1 MRQAGVVTAE
11 RWTQVVRQQLGLGRI
26 LPLGEARDGAWI
38 AERAVAEVLRHAVAR
53 DAPGVRLG
61 GLRIGPV
68 DPVGADEPV
77 VPPPPSALPPGP
89 LRVTAE
95 FAATAQRPLTVTAS
109 GLRAVLADVAARRIG
124 LVVAEVDLRVT
135 ELLDVQPP
143 VPSEPLVPSGSP
155 PVAAAREPAPGGW
168 RTGDWET
175 GGAETRG
182 AVGPEEGGRESGDF
196 AAGDAEAGGSD
207 VGRVAAAVLAVPGV
221 TRLTGVLGRPV
232 HLTSL
237 PGTVALP
244 RRHARV
250 DFAVD
255 ADARPREVARAVRSA
270 VSASLPDHPTV
281 TALITAVD
289 RPTGRDTGTG
299 VVTAG

>member
-1 MRQAGVVTAE
+1 MTAE

-38 AERAVAEVLRHAVAR
+38 AERAVAEVLRHGVAR

-68 DPVGADEPV
+68 DSVVADEPV

-95 FAATAQRPLTVTAS
+95 FAATAQLPLPVTAS

-135 ELLDVQPP
+135 ELLDVGPP

-175 GGAETRG
+175 RGAETRG
-182 AVGPEEGGRESGDF
+182 AEAGGPEEGGRESGDF